1 MKRNG
6 EKVLKKVENI
16 FEYYC
21 RISGFDIYNKFY
33 RPTRLVAYRIS
44 EELRKLGVIDSC
56 HLSEVD
62 NLVKDHL
69 NEIFDFESIFNKGK
83 QQVNWIP
90 DSDTISDFVKTILK
104 ASQMKLELVNPIQ
117 SARIYNI
124 LSTNIEN
131 IQKDYLDFLINA
143 KDGLGL
149 LKDYPISPRRVLV
162 HDIII
167 SLAKYEFFAQILKR
181 DYPLKL
187 ISILLFGHKSPLKT
201 FLVQENRPYPNK
213 ILSLYLPFTTDIITK
228 FDKLDLT
235 ITFKQMKSLQ
245 EDIYED
251 IKSWIFSNPYN
262 DDLYVNENP
271 IRGFK
276 PIKKGELFP
285 EYDFVVAVWLMNAI
299 HQNKK
304 DLLFSELKGYRP
316 SIFKKLLRN
325 SDPLPENAWRTL
337 MHGMLDIY
345 EMDSSLYPEKTVI
358 YRKCIKESVKYAK
371 LRGFSFFNP
380 KRPDYHKYLFNE
392 EYVVAYNVIMEL
404 AMFHGI
410 DPVDFTMLKDETFSK
425 EYQVGKDKFARHE
438 PFGYSLSPFSQVLTT
453 FRQNVGIYK
462 TLTKPQQRVAI
473 NLFKQLMLFEKHDA
487 GGNLLDIDHTD
498 IMRIYGEQNS
508 WIYKRWGKGIWHDD
522 PKFINTL
529 NKLNHLRREIRQKSL
544 DQYLKDNWKV
554 AYNRFW
560 VNNIASGKSRC
571 DLYYLIYE
579 LEGLG
584 DDNLVQDILSIDFG
598 QLFGNL
604 LSDHGYPVRL

>member
-1 MKRNG
+1 M
-6 EKVLKKVENI
+6 
-16 FEYYC
+16 
-21 RISGFDIYNKFY
+21 
-33 RPTRLVAYRIS
+33 
-44 EELRKLGVIDSC
+44 RKLGVIDSC

-69 NEIFDFESIFNKGK
+69 NEIFDFESIFNRGK

-90 DSDTISDFVKTILK
+90 DSDTISNFIKTILK
-104 ASQMKLELVNPIQ
+104 ASQKKLELTNPTQ
-117 SARIYNI
+117 STRIYNT
-124 LSTNIEN
+124 LSTNIGD
-131 IQKDYLDFLINA
+131 IQKDYSDFLINA

-149 LKDYPISPRRVLV
+149 LKDYPSSPRRLLV

-181 DYPLKL
+181 DDPLKL
-187 ISILLFGHKSPLKT
+187 ISILLFGHKNSLIN
-201 FLVQENRPYPNK
+201 FLNSKNRPYPVK
-213 ILSLYLPFTTDIITK
+213 VLSLYLPFTTDIIQK
-228 FDKLDLT
+228 FDKLDLV
-235 ITFKQMKSLQ
+235 ITYKQMLNLQ

-262 DDLYVNENP
+262 DPYVNENP
-271 IRGFK
+271 KRGLQ
-276 PIKKGELFP
+276 PIKKAELSP
-285 EYDFVVAVWLMNAI
+285 EYDFAVAVWLMNAI

-304 DLLFSELKGYRP
+304 DISFSELKGYRP
-316 SIFKKLLRN
+316 GIFKKLLKN
-325 SDPLPENAWRTL
+325 SDPLRENIWRDL

-345 EMDSSLYPEKTVI
+345 KADSSLYPEKTTI
-358 YRKCIKESVKYAK
+358 YRKCIKESIKYAK
-371 LRGFSFFNP
+371 LRGFSFSNP
-380 KRPDYHKYLFNE
+380 KKPAYHKALFSE

-410 DPVDFTMLKDETFSK
+410 DPIDFRIVKDESFSK
-425 EYQVGKDKFARHE
+425 KYPIGSDKFARHE
-438 PFGYSLSPFSQVLTT
+438 PFGYSLSPFWQVLTT
-453 FRQNVGIYK
+453 FDRNIGIYK

-473 NLFKQLMLFEKHDA
+473 NLLKQLMLFEKRDA

-498 IMRIYGEQNS
+498 IMRIYGKQNS
-508 WIYKRWGKGIWHDD
+508 WIYERWGKGIWHND
-522 PKFINTL
+522 PEFQDTL
-529 NKLNHLRREIRQKSL
+529 KKLNHLRREIRQKSI

-560 VNNIASGKSRC
+560 VNDIANGKSRC

-598 QLFGNL
+598 QLFGTL
-604 LSDHGYPVRL
+604 LSDHGYPVRP